1 MFRILKPIYQK
12 MVMVY
17 ITTLSVNPTLQ
28 RRIIGWLTKSL
39 MNWKGCIRSW
49 PTLSV
54 YPSSCLELNS
64 VYIRIGFFLKNK
76 SGPRYRYTNLLS
88 EQQEGRISVTFC
100 IVIQSLYSL
109 ACRSLWQRQR
119 TYVRFA
125 ANAIPSLVKA
135 QHLFN
140 LLSLPSAVL
149 RTYLVLKHCISKWLS
164 PRFTDA
170 ISVFLVC

>member
-1 MFRILKPIYQK
+1 MYTETVVAYFISVSQQLPRRTEFGLYSNRFRP
-12 MVMVY
+12 
-17 ITTLSVNPTLQ
+17 
-28 RRIIGWLTKSL
+28 
-39 MNWKGCIRSW
+39 
-49 PTLSV
+49 
-54 YPSSCLELNS
+54 E
-64 VYIRIGFFLKNK
+64 NK

-109 ACRSLWQRQR
+109 ACRSLWQRQQ

-125 ANAIPSLVKA
+125 ANAILSLVKA

-140 LLSLPSAVL
+140 LLSLPSAIL

-170 ISVFLVC
+170 IFVFLVC